1 MLAYLTV
8 ILSCQ
13 LAGELLVTTLG
24 LPVPGPVAG
33 MVLLFAG
40 LVVHG
45 EIPKDLAMVADELL
59 KNLSLLFVPA
69 GVGIML
75 HVQLLRLQWLP
86 ISLALLISTLLTIAV
101 TAYAMMWLRPMPPPR
116 KLPPQPPAGDGR

>member
-8 ILSCQ
+8 ILCCQ
-13 LAGELLVTTLG
+13 LAGELFVTTLG
-24 LPVPGPVAG
+24 LPVPGPVVG

-40 LVVHG
+40 LVVYG
-45 EIPKDLAMVADELL
+45 EIPEGLAIVGDELL

-75 HVQLLRLQWLP
+75 HVQLLSLQWLP

-101 TAYAMMWLRPMPPPR
+101 TAYAMMWLRPMPPPPGP
-116 KLPPQPPAGDGR
+116 KDKAGG